1 MPIIVEVKIASFNTK
16 WRIRR
21 DKKGVIKTRLAIL
34 ETVVEVFKATCQRT
48 TEMPISN
55 KPIYAEPIKPSIE
68 GIINELL
75 K

>member
-1 MPIIVEVKIASFNTK
+1 MPKIVEIKIASFNTK

-21 DKKGVIKTRLAIL
+21 DKKGVIKTRLATL

-55 KPIYAEPIKPSIE
+55 KPIYAEPINPFIE
-68 GIINELL
+68 GMINELL